1 MTKKGG
7 SDASR
12 CAGVQQDT
20 HLRLADGRIQTSRR
34 EFKYGPDLFTR
45 DRKLFHK
52 FFDGHAIF
60 QILKD
65 NGNGH
70 ARTLENPRAAYLI
83 WNTLNG
89 RAL

>member
-1 MTKKGG
+1 MTTKGG
-7 SDASR
+7 SDATR
-12 CAGVQQDT
+12 RAGVQQDT

-34 EFKYGPDLFTR
+34 EFEYGFDLFAR
-45 DRKLFHK
+45 DRKLLHK

-70 ARTLENPRAAYLI
+70 ARPLENPRAAYLTG
-83 WNTLNG
+83 NTLNG